1 MKKVLMFGVTLMIL
15 ATSVIATI
23 LQADD
28 PVEVNEF
35 AFRIHLDRESGN
47 MVLSCSVGCAWETLT
62 FDCGPTSA
70 CSAEIDERGVIT
82 PARSK

>member
-1 MKKVLMFGVTLMIL
+1 MKKVLMFGTTLIVL
-15 ATSVIATI
+15 ATSLVATI
-23 LQADD
+23 LKADD

-35 AFRIHLDRESGN
+35 AFRIHLDRESES

-70 CSAEIDERGVIT
+70 CSAEIDERGAVT
-82 PARSK
+82 PARPN